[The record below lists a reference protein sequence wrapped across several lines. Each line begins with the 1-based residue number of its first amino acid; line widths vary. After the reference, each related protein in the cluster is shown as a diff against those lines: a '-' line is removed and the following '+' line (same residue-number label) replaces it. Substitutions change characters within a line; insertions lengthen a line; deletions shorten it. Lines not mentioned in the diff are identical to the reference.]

1 MTRGRHAYRDS
12 DGTVPEQARRSAA
25 LPQPTFNQRSAALPQ
40 PTFNQRSAAL
50 PQPTFN
56 QFRIICDRELVDA
69 MLRSEPRAWREFQAR
84 YDRLI
89 HRCITKVTRRFP
101 TMVSGDD
108 VYEIQAQ
115 LFLSLLANEMHKLR
129 TFDPERG
136 NRFSSW
142 LGLLAIHCA
151 YDHLRTLRREPT
163 KTSLTEATEIAGQ
176 IPDPFECVAERQ
188 RAALTADMLD
198 GFSDKDRTF
207 ATLYFDEELEPNEIA
222 ARMNISVKTVYSKKH
237 KIQSRLESVLSG
249 QIEHAA

>member
-1 MTRGRHAYRDS
+1 MMMQRYAYRGSDS
-12 DGTVPEQARRSAA
+12 AKLERAQLRVV
-25 LPQPTFNQRSAALPQ
+25 
-40 PTFNQRSAAL
+40 
-50 PQPTFN
+50 
-56 QFRIICDRELVDA
+56 CDRELVAA
-69 MLRSEPRAWREFQAR
+69 MLRKDADAWREFQVR

-101 TMVSGDD
+101 SMVSGDD

-115 LFLSLLANEMHKLR
+115 LFLSLLSNGMHKLR

-163 KTSLTEATEIAGQ
+163 KTSLSEAVDLAGQ
-176 IPDPFECVAERQ
+176 VPDPYECVVERQ
-188 RAALTADMLD
+188 RASIAAGMLND
-198 GFSDKDRTF
+198 FSDKDRTF
-207 ATLYFDEELEPNEIA
+207 ASLYFDEELEPNEIA

-237 KIQSRLESVLSG
+237 KIQSRLEMALMG
-249 QIEHAA
+249 GPLTGRQKMPEQIGHAA